1 MKAFMFFSHLLRDV
15 RSQKTR
21 TVLTV
26 FGIVWGTVS
35 IVLLLGFG
43 VGMGR
48 QMSKNMHGMG
58 EGIIIL
64 WPARTSISYQG
75 LNKGRALRFL
85 EEDASLLEREVPQVA
100 SLSAEYS
107 RWNVTLRKDRNSYS
121 AMVRGVYPVYG
132 EMRNIIPERGGRFID
147 PLDLESKKRVVFLG
161 NKIHEELFKS
171 EAAVGRYV
179 MINAIPFLVV
189 GVLREK
195 KQDSSYGSRD
205 EVSAVIP
212 ASTFSS
218 VFGTKYVNNIIVKG
232 HDPRENEALKKRVI
246 QVFAKKYK
254 FHPDDKEAVWVWDVA
269 EMQKMVQTIML
280 GFNLFLGIVGAFTLI
295 VGGIGVSNIMN
306 VVVEERTREIGLKM
320 ALGAKKRYVLSQF
333 LFETLLITLIGGAIG
348 LALSAG
354 IIAVFPES
362 SISEE
367 IGQPTFSLQV
377 ALITTAFSGYW
388 FCGLRG
394 PPGNRPNQSSLRSK
408 NWPFGPFVLPGI
420 KHRGNV

>member
-48 QMSKNMHGMG
+48 QMSKDMHGMG
-58 EGIIIL
+58 EGIMIV
-64 WPARTSISYQG
+64 WPVRTSISYQG
-75 LNKGRALRFL
+75 LNKGRALNFL
-85 EEDASLLEREVPQVA
+85 EEDAFLLEREVPQVA
-100 SLSAEYS
+100 SVSAEYS
-107 RWNVTLRKDRNSYS
+107 RWNIPLKNEKNTYS
-121 AMVRGVYPVYG
+121 AMIRGVYPVYS

-147 PLDLESKKRVVFLG
+147 PLDLEHKKRVIFLG
-161 NKIHEELFKS
+161 DEIKKELFKD
-171 EAAVGRYV
+171 APAVGRYV
-179 MINAIPFLVV
+179 MLNSIPFLVV
-189 GVLREK
+189 GSLREK
-195 KQDSSYGSRD
+195 KQNSSYGSRD
-205 EVSAVIP
+205 SAAAIIP
-212 ASTFSS
+212 ATTFSS
-218 VFGTKYVNNIIVKG
+218 VFGTNYISNIVVKG
-232 HDPRENEALKKRVI
+232 RDPREHENLKKRML

-254 FHPDDKEAVWVWDVA
+254 FHPEDKEAVWVWDVG
-269 EMQKMVQTIML
+269 ESEKMFQAIML

-333 LFETLLITLIGGAIG
+333 LFETLLITLVGGAIG
-348 LALSAG
+348 LAISAG

-367 IGQPTFSLQV
+367 IGRPTFSLQV
-377 ALITTAFSGYW
+377 ALITVALL
-388 FCGLRG
+388 GLIGFLAGFAPARRAASLN
-394 PPGNRPNQSSLRSK
+394 PVEALRS
-408 NWPFGPFVLPGI
+408 
-420 KHRGNV
+420 

>member
-43 VGMGR
+43 VGLGR
-48 QMSKNMHGMG
+48 QMRKNMHGMG

-64 WPARTSISYQG
+64 WPSRTSISYQG
-75 LNKGRALRFL
+75 FNKGRSLDFL
-85 EEDASLLEREVPQVA
+85 EEDAFLLEREVPQVG
-100 SLSAEYS
+100 SISPEYS
-107 RWNVTLRKDRNSYS
+107 RWNIPIKNEKNTYS
-121 AMVRGVYPVYG
+121 AMIRGVYPIYG

-147 PLDLESKKRVVFLG
+147 PLDLEHKKRVVFLG
-161 NKIHEELFKS
+161 DEIKKELFRDS
-171 EAAVGRYV
+171 PSVGRYV
-179 MINAIPFLVV
+179 VLNGIPFLVV
-189 GVLREK
+189 GALREK
-195 KQDSSYGSRD
+195 KQNSSYGSRD
-205 EVSAVIP
+205 SAAAIIP
-212 ASTFSS
+212 ATTFSS
-218 VFGTKYVNNIIVKG
+218 VFGTKYINNLVVKG
-232 HDPRENEALKKRVI
+232 RNPREHENLKKRML

-254 FHPDDKEAVWVWDVA
+254 FHPEDKEAVWVWDVA
-269 EMQKMVQTIML
+269 ESEKMFMAVML

-333 LFETLLITLIGGAIG
+333 LFETLLITLVGGAIG
-348 LALSAG
+348 LGLSAG

-367 IGQPTFSLQV
+367 IGRPAFSFEV
-377 ALITTAFSGYW
+377 ALITVALL
-388 FCGLRG
+388 GLIGFLAGFAPARRAANLN
-394 PPGNRPNQSSLRSK
+394 PVEALRS
-408 NWPFGPFVLPGI
+408 
-420 KHRGNV
+420 

>member
-48 QMSKNMHGMG
+48 QMRKDMHGMG
-58 EGIIIL
+58 EGIMIL

-75 LNKGRALRFL
+75 LNKGRALNFL
-85 EEDASLLEREVPQVA
+85 EEDAFLLAREVPQVA
-100 SLSAEYS
+100 SVSAEYS
-107 RWNVTLRKDRNSYS
+107 RWNIPLKNEKNTYS
-121 AMVRGVYPVYG
+121 AMIRGVYPVYG
-132 EMRNIIPERGGRFID
+132 EMRNIIPERGGRFIN
-147 PLDLESKKRVVFLG
+147 PLDLEHKKRAIFLG
-161 NKIHEELFKS
+161 DEIKKELFKD
-171 EAAVGRYV
+171 APAVGRYV
-179 MINAIPFLVV
+179 LLNSIPFLVV
-189 GVLREK
+189 GTLLEK
-195 KQDSSYGSRD
+195 KQNSSYGSRD
-205 EVSAVIP
+205 STAAIIP

-218 VFGTKYVNNIIVKG
+218 VFGTKYINNIVVKG
-232 HDPRENEALKKRVI
+232 RTPREHESLKKRML

-269 EMQKMVQTIML
+269 ESEKMFQAVML

-348 LALSAG
+348 LAISAG
-354 IIAVFPES
+354 VIAVFPES

-367 IGQPTFSLQV
+367 IGRPTFSLQV
-377 ALITTAFSGYW
+377 ALITVALL
-388 FCGLRG
+388 GLIGFLAGFAPARRAANLN
-394 PPGNRPNQSSLRSK
+394 PVEALRS
-408 NWPFGPFVLPGI
+408 
-420 KHRGNV
+420 

>member
-35 IVLLLGFG
+35 IVLLMGFG
-43 VGMGR
+43 VGLGR

-58 EGIIIL
+58 EGIMIV
-64 WPARTSISYQG
+64 WPVRTSISYQG
-75 LNKGRALRFL
+75 FNKGRELDFL
-85 EEDASLLEREVPQVA
+85 EEDAVLLKREVPQVE
-100 SLSAEYS
+100 SVSAEYS
-107 RWNVTLRKDRNSYS
+107 RWNISLKKDKNSYS
-121 AMVRGVYPVYG
+121 ALVRGVYPVYAG
-132 EMRNIIPERGGRFID
+132 MRNIIPERGGRFID
-147 PLDLESKKRVVFLG
+147 PLDLEHKKRVVFLG
-161 NKIHEELFKS
+161 NKIKEELFHS
-171 EAAVGRYV
+171 GPAVGRYIMLNGV
-179 MINAIPFLVV
+179 PFLVV

-205 EVSAVIP
+205 EVAAIIP

-218 VFGTKYVNNIIVKG
+218 IFGTKSINNIVVKG
-232 HDPRENEALKKRVI
+232 RDPREHEALKTRMI

-254 FHPDDKEAVWVWDVA
+254 FHPEDKEAVWVWDVA
-269 EMQKMVQTIML
+269 ESEKMFRGIML

-348 LALSAG
+348 LAISAG
-354 IIAVFPES
+354 VIAVFPES

-367 IGQPTFSLQV
+367 IGRPTFSLQV
-377 ALITTAFSGYW
+377 ALITVALL
-388 FCGLRG
+388 GLIGFLAGFAPARRAANLN
-394 PPGNRPNQSSLRSK
+394 PVEALRS
-408 NWPFGPFVLPGI
+408 
-420 KHRGNV
+420 

>member
-48 QMSKNMHGMG
+48 QMRKDMHGMG

-75 LNKGRALRFL
+75 LNKGRALSFL
-85 EEDASLLEREVPQVA
+85 EDDAFLLARDVPQVA
-100 SLSAEYS
+100 SVSAEYS
-107 RWNVTLRKDRNSYS
+107 RWNIPLKNEKNTYS
-121 AMVRGVYPVYG
+121 AMIRGVYPIYG
-132 EMRNIIPERGGRFID
+132 EMRNIIPERDGRFIN
-147 PLDLESKKRVVFLG
+147 PLDLEHKKRVVFLG
-161 NKIHEELFKS
+161 NEIKKELFKD
-171 EAAVGRYV
+171 APAVGRYV
-179 MINAIPFLVV
+179 MLNSIPFLVV
-189 GVLREK
+189 GTLLEK
-195 KQDSSYGSRD
+195 KQNSSYGSRD
-205 EVSAVIP
+205 STAAIIP

-218 VFGTKYVNNIIVKG
+218 VFGTKYINNIVVKG
-232 HDPRENEALKKRVI
+232 RTPREHESLKKRML

-254 FHPDDKEAVWVWDVA
+254 FHPDDKEAVWIWDVA
-269 EMQKMVQTIML
+269 ESEKMFQAVML
-280 GFNLFLGIVGAFTLI
+280 GFNLFLGIIGAFTLI

-348 LALSAG
+348 LAISAG
-354 IIAVFPES
+354 IIAVFPET

-367 IGQPTFSLQV
+367 IGRPTFSPQV
-377 ALITTAFSGYW
+377 AFITVALLGLIGFLAGFAPARRAAN
-388 FCGLRG
+388 LN
-394 PPGNRPNQSSLRSK
+394 PVEALRS
-408 NWPFGPFVLPGI
+408 
-420 KHRGNV
+420 

>member
-75 LNKGRALRFL
+75 LNKGRALSFL
-85 EEDASLLEREVPQVA
+85 EEDAFLLEREVPQVA
-100 SLSAEYS
+100 SVSAEYS
-107 RWNVTLRKDRNSYS
+107 RWNTTLKNDKNSYS
-121 AMVRGVYPVYG
+121 ALVRGVYPVYG
-132 EMRNIIPERGGRFID
+132 GMRNIIPERGGRFID
-147 PLDLESKKRVVFLG
+147 PLDLEHRKRVVFLG
-161 NKIHEELFKS
+161 NMLKEELFKS
-171 EAAVGRYV
+171 APAVGRYV
-179 MINAIPFLVV
+179 MLNSTPFLVV
-189 GVLREK
+189 GVLLEK

-205 EVSAVIP
+205 EVAAIIP

-218 VFGTKYVNNIIVKG
+218 VFGTKYINNFVVKG
-232 HDPRENEALKKRVI
+232 RDPREHENLKNRML

-269 EMQKMVQTIML
+269 ESEKMFRAIML

-348 LALSAG
+348 LAFSAG

-367 IGQPTFSLQV
+367 IGRPTFSLQV
-377 ALITTAFSGYW
+377 ALITVALL
-388 FCGLRG
+388 GLIGFLAGFAPARRAANLN
-394 PPGNRPNQSSLRSK
+394 PVEALRS
-408 NWPFGPFVLPGI
+408 
-420 KHRGNV
+420 

>member
-35 IVLLLGFG
+35 IVLLMGFG
-43 VGMGR
+43 VGLGR

-58 EGIIIL
+58 EGIMIV
-64 WPARTSISYQG
+64 WPVRTSISYQG
-75 LNKGRALRFL
+75 FNKGRELDFL
-85 EEDASLLEREVPQVA
+85 EEDAVLLKREVPQVE
-100 SLSAEYS
+100 SVSAEYS
-107 RWNVTLRKDRNSYS
+107 RWNISLKKDKNSYS
-121 AMVRGVYPVYG
+121 ALVRGVYPVYAG
-132 EMRNIIPERGGRFID
+132 MRNIIPERGGRFID
-147 PLDLESKKRVVFLG
+147 PLDLEHKKRVVFLG
-161 NKIHEELFKS
+161 NKIKEELFHS
-171 EAAVGRYV
+171 GPAVGRYIMLNGV
-179 MINAIPFLVV
+179 PFLVV

-205 EVSAVIP
+205 EVAAIIP

-218 VFGTKYVNNIIVKG
+218 IFGTKSINNIVVKG
-232 HDPRENEALKKRVI
+232 RDPREHEALKTRMI

-254 FHPDDKEAVWVWDVA
+254 FHPEDKEAVWVWDVA
-269 EMQKMVQTIML
+269 ESEKMFRGIML

-333 LFETLLITLIGGAIG
+333 LFETLLITLVGGAIG
-348 LALSAG
+348 LAFSAG

-367 IGQPTFSLQV
+367 IGRPTFSLQV
-377 ALITTAFSGYW
+377 ALITVALLGFIG
-388 FCGLRG
+388 FVAGFAPARRAANLN
-394 PPGNRPNQSSLRSK
+394 PVEALRS
-408 NWPFGPFVLPGI
+408 
-420 KHRGNV
+420 

>member
-48 QMSKNMHGMG
+48 QMRKDMHGMG
-58 EGIIIL
+58 EGIIML

-75 LNKGRALRFL
+75 LNKGRALSFL
-85 EEDASLLEREVPQVA
+85 EDDAFLLARDVPQIA
-100 SLSAEYS
+100 SVSAEYS
-107 RWNVTLRKDRNSYS
+107 RWNIPLKNEKNTYS
-121 AMVRGVYPVYG
+121 AMIRGVYPIYG
-132 EMRNIIPERGGRFID
+132 EMRNIIPERGGRFIN
-147 PLDLESKKRVVFLG
+147 PLDLEHKKRVIFLG
-161 NKIHEELFKS
+161 NEIKKELFKD
-171 EAAVGRYV
+171 APAVGRYI
-179 MINAIPFLVV
+179 MLNSIPFIVV
-189 GVLREK
+189 GTLLEK
-195 KQDSSYGSRD
+195 KQNSSYGSRD
-205 EVSAVIP
+205 STAAIIP

-218 VFGTKYVNNIIVKG
+218 VFGTKYINNIVVKG
-232 HDPRENEALKKRVI
+232 RTPREHESLKKRML

-269 EMQKMVQTIML
+269 ESEKMFQAVML

-348 LALSAG
+348 LAFSAG
-354 IIAVFPES
+354 IIALFPET
-362 SISEE
+362 SIAEE
-367 IGQPTFSLQV
+367 IGRPTFSPQV
-377 ALITTAFSGYW
+377 ALITVALL
-388 FCGLRG
+388 GLIGFLAGFAPARRAANLN
-394 PPGNRPNQSSLRSK
+394 PVEALRS
-408 NWPFGPFVLPGI
+408 
-420 KHRGNV
+420 

>member
-48 QMSKNMHGMG
+48 QMSKDMHGMG
-58 EGIIIL
+58 EGIMIV

-75 LNKGRALRFL
+75 FNKGRELNFL
-85 EEDASLLEREVPQVA
+85 EEDAFLLAREVPQVA
-100 SLSAEYS
+100 SVSAEYS
-107 RWNVTLRKDRNSYS
+107 RWNIPLRNGKNTYS
-121 AMVRGVYPVYG
+121 AMIRGVYPIYS
-132 EMRNIIPERGGRFID
+132 EMRNIIPERGGRFIN
-147 PLDLESKKRVVFLG
+147 PLDLEHKKRVIFLG
-161 NKIHEELFKS
+161 DEIKKELFKD
-171 EAAVGRYV
+171 APAVGRYV
-179 MINAIPFLVV
+179 MLNSIPFLVV
-189 GVLREK
+189 GSLREK
-195 KQDSSYGSRD
+195 KQNSSYGSRD
-205 EVSAVIP
+205 SAAAIIP
-212 ASTFSS
+212 ATTFSS
-218 VFGTKYVNNIIVKG
+218 VFGTNYINNIVVKG
-232 HDPRENEALKKRVI
+232 RNPREHENLKKRML

-254 FHPDDKEAVWVWDVA
+254 FHPEDKEAVWVWDVA
-269 EMQKMVQTIML
+269 ESEKMFQAIML

-333 LFETLLITLIGGAIG
+333 LFETLLITLVGGAIG
-348 LALSAG
+348 LAISAG

-362 SISEE
+362 SISEQ
-367 IGQPTFSLQV
+367 IGRPAFSLQV
-377 ALITTAFSGYW
+377 ALITVALL
-388 FCGLRG
+388 GLIGFLAGFAPARRAANLN
-394 PPGNRPNQSSLRSK
+394 PVEALRS
-408 NWPFGPFVLPGI
+408 
-420 KHRGNV
+420 

>member
-43 VGMGR
+43 VGLGR
-48 QMSKNMHGMG
+48 QMRKNMHGMG

-64 WPARTSISYQG
+64 WPSRTSISYQG
-75 LNKGRALRFL
+75 FNKGRSLDFL
-85 EEDASLLEREVPQVA
+85 EEDAFLLEREVPQVG
-100 SLSAEYS
+100 SISPEYS
-107 RWNVTLRKDRNSYS
+107 RWNIPIKNEKNTYS
-121 AMVRGVYPVYG
+121 AMIRGVYPIYG

-147 PLDLESKKRVVFLG
+147 ALDLEHKKRVVFLG
-161 NKIHEELFKS
+161 DEIKKELFRDS
-171 EAAVGRYV
+171 PSVGRYV
-179 MINAIPFLVV
+179 VLNGIPFLVV
-189 GVLREK
+189 GALREK
-195 KQDSSYGSRD
+195 KQNSSYGSRD
-205 EVSAVIP
+205 SAAAIIP
-212 ASTFSS
+212 ATTFSS
-218 VFGTKYVNNIIVKG
+218 VFGTKYINNLVVKG
-232 HDPRENEALKKRVI
+232 RNPREHENLKKRML

-254 FHPDDKEAVWVWDVA
+254 FHPEDKEAVWVWDVA
-269 EMQKMVQTIML
+269 ESEKMFMAVML

-348 LALSAG
+348 LAFSAG

-367 IGQPTFSLQV
+367 IGRPTFSPEV
-377 ALITTAFSGYW
+377 ALITVALL
-388 FCGLRG
+388 GLIGFLAGFG
-394 PPGNRPNQSSLRSK
+394 PARRAANLSPVEALRS
-408 NWPFGPFVLPGI
+408 
-420 KHRGNV
+420 